1 MADDAGFPSVKD
13 PAFKARR
20 CCDRSPYC
28 FHPVVEKMAPELRE
42 KIDRVLSGERIEE
55 ERP

>member
-1 MADDAGFPSVKD
+1 MDDAGFPSVKD
-13 PAFKARR
+13 PAYKARR

-28 FHPVVEKMAPELRE
+28 FHPVTVTPEMQE